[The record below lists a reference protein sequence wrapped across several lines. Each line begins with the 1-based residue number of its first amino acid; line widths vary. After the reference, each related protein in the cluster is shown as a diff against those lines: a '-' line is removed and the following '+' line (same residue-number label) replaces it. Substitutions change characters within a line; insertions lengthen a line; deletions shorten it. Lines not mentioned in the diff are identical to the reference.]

1 MDETRHE
8 SQDEQRAKIKPQW
21 ERPLMTFLGSVR
33 DLVHGIGKTGQN
45 VDADPNFTHKS
56 GMG

>member
-1 MDETRHE
+1 MDETRRD
-8 SQDEQRAKIKPQW
+8 SQDEQRAQIKRQW

-33 DLVHGIGKTGQN
+33 DLVHGFGKTGQN
-45 VDADPNFTHKS
+45 TDSDPNFSRKS